1 MTEGLVSTRRSDCGA
16 VGLTRVGRIAAEGL
30 ASTLRCGGRHQRDG
44 RFTTQMGVRER
55 MHRLA
60 AASAA
65 FATDRRVRL
74 VSQLLLAVGVVFVL
88 ARLGSIWR
96 ESNVDLGRVGWGW
109 IGAALALTTCG
120 VLAGGFIWLAI
131 LRQLGSRTSPRLV
144 AVYFQAQLAK
154 YIPGT
159 VWQYA
164 GRAALAR
171 TRGIPLRTVS
181 LSVPA
186 ELGACAVAAGLV
198 STLLLGTF
206 PALGACLVLLV
217 LILDG
222 RRRDGTLARILARLG
237 RSDVVLGLQAALI
250 AIPMYVAAWLAIGS
264 GFWLTARGLVNVPV
278 AEVGTYSGAFCV
290 AWLVGLFAVFAPGG
304 LGVREAVI
312 VALLRGRIGSA
323 DAVVI
328 AAASRSILTLIDLC
342 AAGGSVFLLRRNG
355 GLQPEE
361 TSTADCSGVVLR
373 RASEA
378 AQSGE

>member
-1 MTEGLVSTRRSDCGA
+1 MDAGA
-16 VGLTRVGRIAAEGL
+16 AIAAKGL
-30 ASTLRCGGRHQRDG
+30 ASTLPCGGRHQRVS
-44 RFTTQMGVRER
+44 RFTTQVSLREHV
-55 MHRLA
+55 HRLA
-60 AASAA
+60 ATSAA

-74 VSQLLLAVGVVFVL
+74 ASQLLLAVGIVFVL
-88 ARLGSIWR
+88 TRLASIWR

-206 PALGACLVLLV
+206 PALGAFLVLIV

-222 RRRDGTLARILARLG
+222 RRRDGTLARILDRLG
-237 RSDVVLGLQAALI
+237 RRDVVVGLRAALI
-250 AIPMYVAAWLAIGS
+250 AVPPYVAAWLAIGS
-264 GFWLTARGLVNVPV
+264 GFWLTARGLINVPA
-278 AEVGTYSGAFCV
+278 AEIGTYIGAFCG
-290 AWLVGLFAVFAPGG
+290 AWVVGLLAVFAPGG

-312 VALLRGRIGSA
+312 VALLRSRIGSA
-323 DAVVI
+323 DAVVV
-328 AAASRSILTLIDLC
+328 AAASRSILTLIDLG
-342 AAGGSVFLLRRNG
+342 AAGGSVLLLRRDSG
-355 GLQPEE
+355 HQPEE
-361 TSTADCSGVVLR
+361 TCSGVVLR

-378 AQSGE
+378 AHSGE